1 MIPCMDS
8 PFAAITYMS
17 LPKEGNLSK
26 VTTMLVCIYIDG
38 ALEVLELASMQGR
51 ESYLVRTT
59 TKVYTDCSNNVYV
72 YAVGNVC
79 QSRAAMNL

>member
-1 MIPCMDS
+1 
-8 PFAAITYMS
+8 MS

-51 ESYLVRTT
+51 ES
-59 TKVYTDCSNNVYV
+59 VYTDCSNNVYV